1 VNVKP
6 VVDLIIVDVPI
17 VLDPENV
24 VPLWNQSTESLL
36 EAMFVFV
43 EDYLQD
49 DSAII
54 VIHLY

>member
-49 DSAII
+49 VSAII